1 MRAVTDY
8 LKHALECRTLAER
21 IRQPDDKR
29 ILEEM
34 AEAWEKMAALRQ
46 QDLFDAKN
54 SNRD

>member
-1 MRAVTDY
+1 V
-8 LKHALECRTLAER
+8 ECRTLAER

-46 QDLFDAKN
+46 QDLLDAKN